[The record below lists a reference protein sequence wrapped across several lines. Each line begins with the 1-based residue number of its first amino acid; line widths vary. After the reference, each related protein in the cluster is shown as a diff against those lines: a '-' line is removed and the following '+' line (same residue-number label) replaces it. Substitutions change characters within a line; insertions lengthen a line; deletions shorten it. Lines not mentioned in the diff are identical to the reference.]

1 MWAVTASYIYSSTKW
16 GWGSTY
22 VGRGP
27 IGLSRGVVDMCLAD
41 KIALVM
47 RRGETVMVTD
57 EGELATGTATTSL
70 SFLQSTSYAHGEDV
84 CHHLVCHSP
93 THM

>member
-1 MWAVTASYIYSSTKW
+1 
-16 GWGSTY
+16 
-22 VGRGP
+22 
-27 IGLSRGVVDMCLAD
+27 MCLAD

-57 EGELATGTATTSL
+57 EEGELATGTATTSL

-84 CHHLVCHSP
+84 CHHLVCHTP
-93 THM
+93 THL